1 MSEKVRILV
10 LMQVRTPQVHPKS
23 LFGVILGHFGPRNP
37 KKRTCF
43 CPTFTF
49 LVNFMSNFGSKVSQ
63 KVIISTFFASNM
75 GWDPSGPSQITF
87 WGHFGSFWAQK
98 PQKTDLFL
106 SDLHFSSQ
114 FHVKFW
120 LQSLS
125 ESDYF
130 DLFCLKHGLGPLRS
144 IPDHF
149 FGSFWAQKPQKT
161 DPFLSDL
168 HFSCPNFGF
177 RSIQK

>member
-87 WGHFGSFWAQK
+87 LGHFGPRNPKKRTPFC
-98 PQKTDLFL
+98 PTFTFL
-106 SDLHFSSQ
+106 VQILA
-114 FHVKFW
+114 
-120 LQSLS
+120 S
-125 ESDYF
+125 EAS
-130 DLFCLKHGLGPLRS
+130 KS
-144 IPDHF
+144 DHF
-149 FGSFWAQKPQKT
+149 YHFKASKAFKRDQLIPQAFK
-161 DPFLSDL
+161 SDHL
-168 HFSCPNFGF
+168 DHFKASKGHKFSPK
-177 RSIQK
+177 IA